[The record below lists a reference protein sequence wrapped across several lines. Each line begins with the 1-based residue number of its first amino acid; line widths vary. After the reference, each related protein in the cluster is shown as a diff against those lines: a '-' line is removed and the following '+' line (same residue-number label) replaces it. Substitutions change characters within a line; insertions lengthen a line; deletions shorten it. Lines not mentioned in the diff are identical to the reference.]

1 MGDPGSL
8 PGIGSYLLTV
18 TIMLLVVLGLA
29 VGFITLMRRFM
40 PKPGS
45 GKTIRLV
52 ETVPLEPRRA
62 LHLVACGDRILL
74 LGSTDGSVRKL
85 AEFEK
90 GEVEVEEKPRAPLR
104 FVDLLRCRKTGQSS

>member
-18 TIMLLVVLGLA
+18 TLMLVLVLGLA
-29 VGFITLMRRFM
+29 VGFIWLMRRLV
-40 PKPGS
+40 PRPGS
-45 GKTIRLV
+45 GRTVRLL

-62 LHLVACGDRILL
+62 LHLVACGERILL
-74 LGSTDGSVRKL
+74 LGSTDGSVRTV

-90 GEVEVEEKPRAPLR
+90 GEVEVEERPRPAVR
-104 FVDLLRCRKTGQSS
+104 FIDLLRGRRGDQSP